1 MVRTRIGSAAMCMTG
16 DGERRRGR
24 PLKFSTVVARLES
37 VEAEAGWPKAEADP
51 PKAQPKKRGRPP
63 KATKLAEADAESTEP
78 QPKKRSRK
86 AAGEVSSEPAASSSS
101 SSSSSSPSKSSA
113 AAIAP
118 PPGWQS
124 TWDLIVELRADRTAV
139 VDSMGTEAISAIGDV
154 SASERA
160 YQALISLML
169 SSQTKDT
176 INMATM
182 KKLRAHQPG
191 GLTVSSVSAMT
202 DDTLHEYIRQV
213 GFHNN
218 KVRFIKET
226 TRLLLE
232 RHEGEVP
239 RTMDALLD
247 LPGVGPKMAIIL
259 MRVAFD
265 ETVGISVDTHVH
277 RICNQLGWAG
287 AQGSKTPEKTRK
299 VIEGWMPSHIWPDVN
314 LLLVG
319 LGQEV
324 QTEKAKLIGKCLQC
338 SDPSAALRLLDT
350 LGVNVEKERA
360 KHGL

>member
-1 MVRTRIGSAAMCMTG
+1 MVRTRTGSAAMCMTG

-24 PLKFSTVVARLES
+24 PLKLSTVVARLES
-37 VEAEAGWPKAEADP
+37 VEAEAGSPNAEAAP
-51 PKAQPKKRGRPP
+51 PTAQPKKRGRPP
-63 KATKLAEADAESTEP
+63 KATKHSEADTESTEP
-78 QPKKRSRK
+78 QPKKRDRPPK
-86 AAGEVSSEPAASSSS
+86 GAGEVSSEPAA
-101 SSSSSSPSKSSA
+101 SSSSSPSKSSA

-118 PPGWQS
+118 PLGWQS

-154 SASERA
+154 SARERA

-191 GLTVSSVSAMT
+191 GLTVASVSAMT

-239 RTMDALLD
+239 RTMDALLE

-299 VIEGWMPSHIWPDVN
+299 AIEGWMPSHIWPDVN

-338 SDPSAALRLLDT
+338 SDPTAALRLLDT

>member
-1 MVRTRIGSAAMCMTG
+1 MTG

-24 PLKFSTVVARLES
+24 PLKFSTVV
-37 VEAEAGWPKAEADP
+37 EAEAASPKAEADP

-63 KATKLAEADAESTEP
+63 KATKHSEADAESAEP
-78 QPKKRSRK
+78 QPKKRSRPPK

-101 SSSSSSPSKSSA
+101 SPSKSSA

-118 PPGWQS
+118 PLGWQS

-154 SASERA
+154 SARERA

-191 GLTVSSVSAMT
+191 GLTVASVSAMT

-239 RTMDALLD
+239 RTMDALLE

-324 QTEKAKLIGKCLQC
+324 QTERAKLISKCLQC
-338 SDPSAALRLLDT
+338 SDPTAALRLLDT